1 MEPELLTTKQVA
13 SVMNIGDERARA
25 ILLSRGIPP
34 VSPPVGQGAQNLA
47 LVTARRY
54 DGDRHITC

>member
-1 MEPELLTTKQVA
+1 MEPELLTTKQAA
-13 SVMNIGDERARA
+13 SVMNIGEERARA
-25 ILLSRGIPP
+25 ILLSRPACEP
-34 VSPPVGQGAQNLA
+34 SVGQGTQNLA